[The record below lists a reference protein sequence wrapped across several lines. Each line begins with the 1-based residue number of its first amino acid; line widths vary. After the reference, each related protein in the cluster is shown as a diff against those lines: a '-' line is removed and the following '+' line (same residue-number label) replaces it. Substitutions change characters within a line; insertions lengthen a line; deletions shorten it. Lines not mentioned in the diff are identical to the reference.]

1 MRKYKII
8 LISLLLLS
16 FFVVCVS
23 FAFLGD
29 TIPTHF
35 GPNGKPDQYGSKY
48 FLLLFPTVGL
58 IICTAMLL
66 VSKYGKV
73 SENYSKYMFLTG
85 IVVEALFLV
94 ISTIM
99 VIFALGVVENAEE
112 FDISKIMMP
121 ILGMMFI
128 FMANFMPKIEK
139 NRTLGFKIKWSM
151 YNEVTWQK
159 THRFTGFVG
168 VIVGIIM
175 IAAGIFFKEVVN
187 VIILICLL
195 TIFITTVTI
204 ASYKYYKEEKSKE

>member
-16 FFVVCVS
+16 FVVVCVS

-48 FLLLFPTVGL
+48 FLLLFPVVGL
-58 IICTAMLL
+58 IICAAMLL

-99 VIFALGVVENAEE
+99 VILALGVVENAEE
-112 FDISKIMMP
+112 FDVSKIMMP
-121 ILGMMFI
+121 VLGMMFI

-175 IAAGIFFKEVVN
+175 IAAGIFFEGIVN